1 MSEALNHQSNLPLE
15 GKPQRPIV
23 ELLALALPT
32 IAQMASYTA
41 MQFADTLQLAVGAG
55 DVAATAAGLAGFM
68 VFCVQGWCFGAL
80 MCVNTLVSQSVGA
93 GKNADCGRYLW
104 QGIWFGIIG
113 GLVLVP
119 TMIFVRPILEYMGH
133 GPQLIAD
140 ANTYYSIEVLALP
153 VRLAGLAL
161 GQFML
166 GIGRPRITLFA
177 AVIAVAVD
185 VGLNFIF
192 ITGRYGFPAYGVAGA
207 AWATNAAVCVE
218 AGIIAGFA
226 FGPKLRGVYQTM
238 RAKLHGPS
246 IKQLIRIGFPS
257 GIQVVSEIAAWFVF
271 MMWIMA
277 MYGQATMAANNYMM
291 QYMKVSFMP
300 AFGLSGAV
308 TALVGRY
315 VGMGRL
321 DLARRRAHLGFAV
334 ATTYMISCGLVFW
347 FGRHHLIQLFSD
359 DPEVVRIGAI
369 LLALAAVYQLVDALY
384 IIYIG
389 ALRGVGDTAV
399 PAWITAILCW
409 SIVVGGGALVA
420 NRWPSF
426 GPLGPWLMAVT
437 YGVILGGILLIR
449 FSRGNWKAIVT
460 KDAPVQDPAS
470 PPADV
475 ELVAAQTT

>member
-1 MSEALNHQSNLPLE
+1 MSDALNSQANLPLE
-15 GKPQRPIV
+15 TQPSRRPIV

-41 MQFADTLQLAVGAG
+41 MQFADTLQLAIGAG
-55 DVAATAAGLAGFM
+55 DTAATAAGLAGFM

-93 GKNADCGRYLW
+93 GKNGDCGRYLW
-104 QGIWFGIIG
+104 QGIWFGLIG
-113 GLVLVP
+113 GLVLIP
-119 TMIFVRPILEYMGH
+119 TLFVVRPALAYMGH
-133 GPQLIAD
+133 SAELIAH

-166 GIGRPRITLFA
+166 GVGRPRVTLFA
-177 AVIAVAVD
+177 AVIAVLVD

-192 ITGRYGFPAYGVAGA
+192 ITGRFGFPAYGVAGA

-218 AGIIAGFA
+218 AGIIACFA
-226 FGPKLRGVYQTM
+226 FGPKVRALYQTM
-238 RAKLHGPS
+238 RARLHGPS

-257 GIQVVSEIAAWFVF
+257 GIQVISEIVAWFVF

-277 MYGQATMAANNYMM
+277 LYGQAAMTANNYMM

-321 DLARRRAHLGFAV
+321 DLARKRAHLGFFV
-334 ATTYMISCGLVFW
+334 ATGYMISCGVVFW
-347 FGRHHLIQLFSD
+347 VGRHHLIGLFSD
-359 DPEVVRIGAI
+359 DPEVIRIGAI
-369 LLALAAVYQLVDALY
+369 LLALAAVYQLFDAMY

-399 PAWITAILCW
+399 PAWLTATLCW
-409 SIVVGGGALVA
+409 TLVVGGGAVIA
-420 NRWPSF
+420 NVWREF
-426 GPLGPWLMAVT
+426 GPLGPWLMAVL
-437 YGVILGGILLIR
+437 YGIVLGTILIIR
-449 FSRGNWKAIVT
+449 FTRGEWKAIVT
-460 KDAPVQDPAS
+460 KDEKPHPATETALAGVS
-470 PPADV
+470 A
-475 ELVAAQTT
+475 T